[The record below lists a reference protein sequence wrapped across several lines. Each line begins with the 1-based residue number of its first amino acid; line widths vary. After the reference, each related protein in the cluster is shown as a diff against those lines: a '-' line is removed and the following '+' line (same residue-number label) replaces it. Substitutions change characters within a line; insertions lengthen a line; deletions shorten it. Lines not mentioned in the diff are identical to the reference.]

1 MFQQQNPSEP
11 PAVMAWKICGKLIEL
26 VDFSGEDLR
35 FLRFCSG
42 IEEVLGTLGTWLW
55 VRCCEKSC

>member
-1 MFQQQNPSEP
+1 
-11 PAVMAWKICGKLIEL
+11 MAWKICGKLIEL